1 MSHDG
6 LTTLYLDEEGM
17 GALENVVN
25 AADAVAE
32 AMEDQGNLDDELH
45 EDIDIICE
53 VADFDRGAI
62 RKRRHDEGW
71 R

>member
-17 GALENVVN
+17 GALENVIT

-32 AMEDQGNLDDELH
+32 SMEDQGLDGDELDD
-45 EDIDIICE
+45 DIDIICE
-53 VADFDRGAI
+53 VADFDRAAI
-62 RKRRHDEGW
+62 RRQRHERGW